1 MINTIENTLT
11 NEETEYLLS
20 LNDKEKKGYKIAKS
34 HLGSAFR
41 LDKSVGFLQWLET
54 RSLKSS

>member
-11 NEETEYLLS
+11 NEENEYLLS
-20 LNDKEKKGYKIAKS
+20 LNDKEKKGYDIAKS

-41 LDKSVGFLQWLET
+41 LDKSVGFLQWLEK
-54 RSLKSS
+54 RCNKSS